1 MSKRYVEQLV
11 EAWEEGYKKGFVTFW
26 VLMALHDGP
35 KHVQQVHHYIIA
47 GDIATN
53 ITVDEKSLYRSMAK
67 FAKMD
72 LIDSERIASTSGGPA
87 NKVYHLT
94 DTGREALQLFVQ
106 RNIVD
111 VFMQEEFKKIIQEI
125 QDE

>member
-1 MSKRYVEQLV
+1 MEQLV

-35 KHVQQVHHYIIA
+35 KHMQQVHRYITA
-47 GDIATN
+47 GDIYTN

-67 FAKMD
+67 FSKMD
-72 LIDSERIASTSGGPA
+72 LIDSELVASKSGGPA
-87 NKVYHLT
+87 TKVYHLT

-111 VFMQEEFKKIIQEI
+111 VFMQKEFRKVIQEI